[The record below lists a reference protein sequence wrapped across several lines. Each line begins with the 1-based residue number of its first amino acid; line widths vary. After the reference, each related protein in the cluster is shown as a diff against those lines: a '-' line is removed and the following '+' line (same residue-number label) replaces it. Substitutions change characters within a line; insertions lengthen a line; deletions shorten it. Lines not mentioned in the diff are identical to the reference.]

1 MIGNALL
8 LALRS
13 IRRNVLRSVLT
24 TLGIVIGVAS
34 VIIMVNLGS
43 GATLQ
48 VSQQI
53 ESLGSNLLFLRVGQ
67 HFGHGARAE
76 APPFKLADVSA
87 IEREVAGVAAAAPQ
101 ASQGMVIVFGND
113 NWATSVTGSDNRYFT
128 VGNWQLQ
135 QGRFFTES
143 EIRAGSSV
151 CVIGETVRQ
160 KLFGAQEPVGSTLRM
175 KKIACEVIGLLAVKG
190 QSAGGGD
197 QDDSVVIPL
206 RTFWRRIAGNQ
217 DVDRVRISARDGI
230 ATTTVQRDIENLM
243 RERRRIGPGEEDDFS
258 VMDMQEIAQT
268 LTGTTRILTT
278 LLGAVAAVSLLVG
291 GIGIMN
297 IMLVSVTERTRE
309 IGIRLAIGALARD
322 VLTQFLVEA
331 VVLSSIGGILGILLA
346 LLTSWFIA
354 GLLQIPFVVEPGMV
368 LVALLFSMVIG
379 IAFGYFPARKA
390 ARLNPIDA
398 LRHE

>member
-1 MIGNALL
+1 VIGNALL

-67 HFGHGARAE
+67 HFRHGAHAE

-87 IEREVAGVAAAAPQ
+87 IEREVAGVSTAAPQ
-101 ASQGMVIVFGND
+101 SSQAMVAVYGNE
-113 NWATSVTGSDNRYFT
+113 NWTTSITGSDNRYFT

-135 QGRFFTES
+135 QGRLFTEG
-143 EIRAGSSV
+143 ELRAGSSV

-160 KLFGAQEPVGSTLRM
+160 KLFGSRDPVGSTIRL
-175 KKIACEVIGLLAVKG
+175 KKIACEVIGLLASKG

-197 QDDSVVIPL
+197 QDDNVVIPL

-217 DVDRVRISARDGI
+217 DVDRIRISARDGVST
-230 ATTTVQRDIENLM
+230 ATVQRDIESLM
-243 RERRRIGPGEEDDFS
+243 RERRRIASGEEDDFS

-268 LTGTTRILTT
+268 LTGTTQILTT

-331 VVLSSIGGILGILLA
+331 VVLSSIGGVLGILLA
-346 LLTSWFIA
+346 LAASWFIA
-354 GLLQIPFVVEPGMV
+354 ELLNIPYVVEPLMV
-368 LVALLFSMVIG
+368 VVALLFSMVIG